1 MRAFLSP
8 EPFLSRPY
16 AMAAAVGLG
25 QTHVCSRHGSMRTP
39 TPYSGPWFGRGMNK
53 TKVDLRV
60 ERLVDDAKHVHSR
73 DGARILGCLALRVVE
88 VRGNRHHGIV
98 ELGAEVGLRS
108 PSSSGAPWRSPP
120 GGTSSPLDIT
130 TLERRPADAAIGD
143 LPLANRHP
151 EEMRK
156 EYFQMKLLCPS
167 IRKNPSG

>member
-1 MRAFLSP
+1 
-8 EPFLSRPY
+8 
-16 AMAAAVGLG
+16 MAAAVGLG

-98 ELGAEVGLRS
+98 ELGAEVGLRCLLHLQEHH
-108 PSSSGAPWRSPP
+108 G
-120 GGTSSPLDIT
+120 
-130 TLERRPADAAIGD
+130 GD
-143 LPLANRHP
+143 LLRVELLLLWTSRRNLTELLLLWTLR
-151 EEMRK
+151 RWSGDL
-156 EYFQMKLLCPS
+156 QMLRSTTCHSPTGIQKRCA
-167 IRKNPSG
+167 KNTSR